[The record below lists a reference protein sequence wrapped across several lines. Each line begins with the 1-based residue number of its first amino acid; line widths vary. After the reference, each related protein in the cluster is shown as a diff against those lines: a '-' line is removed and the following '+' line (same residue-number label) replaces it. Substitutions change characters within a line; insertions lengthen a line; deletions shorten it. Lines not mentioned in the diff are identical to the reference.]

1 MKLFESDN
9 IWKKKMREAKAAQ
22 NPPSA
27 HDQWQRERNSNL
39 LWLVG
44 GLVVVA
50 LYAAGLV
57 RGGIQP
63 SLTSIAVVVIVSLY
77 CLMTIRKLLQLKQQ
91 EPEDTPKKNKKKRK

>member
-44 GLVVVA
+44 GAVVA
-50 LYAAGLV
+50 GLYAVGLV
-57 RGGIQP
+57 QGSIQP

-91 EPEDTPKKNKKKRK
+91 EPKDTAKKKRK